1 MNVFA
6 KASLVGAAAL
16 TLPARQLPSCATT
29 REIAGRWRKNTSTG
43 PKPGYAYMTTAGSGA
58 MKITPDIVGAIA
70 ARVAAI
76 IAAVSGLAS
85 RT

>member
-1 MNVFA
+1 MRKVILG
-6 KASLVGAAAL
+6 LVAAAG
-16 TLPARQLPSCATT
+16 C
-29 REIAGRWRKNTSTG
+29 ITG

-70 ARVAAI
+70 ARVAGT